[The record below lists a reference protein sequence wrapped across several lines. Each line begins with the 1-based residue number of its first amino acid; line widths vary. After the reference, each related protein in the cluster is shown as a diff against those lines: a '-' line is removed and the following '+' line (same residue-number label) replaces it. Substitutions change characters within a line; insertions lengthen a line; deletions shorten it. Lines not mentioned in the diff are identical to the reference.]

1 MEKSIVFYGETEL
14 PVVKLLEN
22 HFKCMEEEYHVMI
35 SFQEEEAD
43 SIRGRMAVNYENVS
57 EEERK
62 NIHPIMESLI
72 PALLTYGQ
80 HEYIEQQI
88 APKKPVKRE
97 DALTG
102 VFHREYLLNR
112 ADILKRAE
120 IYPTAVIAVK
130 VNGWKSLVKNH
141 GAQMGDSML
150 QLTATVLRAE
160 AERDYLIGRVAKDTF
175 VVLIPLVREGEAEA
189 YQTRVEE
196 ECRTYENSLF
206 AHRISFGMEVT
217 NSKDED
223 IREKIK
229 TAAEMMG
236 DAV

>member
-72 PALLTYGQ
+72 PALLTYAQ
-80 HEYIEQQI
+80 HEYIGQQL

-102 VFHREYLLNR
+102 VFNKEYLLNR
-112 ADILKRAE
+112 IDILKRAE
-120 IYPTAVIAVK
+120 IYPTAIIVVK
-130 VNGWKSLVKNH
+130 IRGWRDLVKNY
-141 GAQMGDSML
+141 GVQIGDSML
-150 QLTATVLRAE
+150 QLAATILRTE
-160 AERDYLIGRVAKDTF
+160 AERDYLIGRVSEDIF
-175 VVLIPLVREGEAEA
+175 LILIPLVREGESEE
-189 YQTRVEE
+189 YLTRVKK
-196 ECRTYENSLF
+196 ECRSYEDSLF
-206 AHRISFGMEVT
+206 THKVDFGVTEVHT
-217 NSKDED
+217 QDED
-223 IREKIK
+223 IYEKIK
-229 TAAEMMG
+229 EAADMVGEA
-236 DAV
+236 D